1 MSGCIPGGSE
11 DRPLARSST
20 RLKLKRSSGAEEL
33 MGRQTVNQLN
43 PNKNDLR
50 SKHTRELLLKSAEVI
65 FVRDGYLGAELG
77 EIADLAGRSKGA
89 IYGHFKSKEDLYFA
103 LFEERTRGY
112 REHVEAALKDC
123 ETPKEISRA
132 LTDHYFSAVV
142 EDKAWCRLLLE
153 FKLFAVRHRPAKQRI
168 QKIHKNL
175 YYREHLKDLPEPWAS
190 LGQRKPNDRSALGP
204 QAALASMAA
213 IVPALSLEEEFGP
226 EVLIQTKM
234 KDVITSLVEALLIDG
249 DGSNMAAATETLL
262 PRLSQ
267 AVLNARKRANRGVVT
282 AQIKRGSQRNKV

>member
-1 MSGCIPGGSE
+1 
-11 DRPLARSST
+11 
-20 RLKLKRSSGAEEL
+20 
-33 MGRQTVNQLN
+33 MGTQTVIELK
-43 PNKNDLR
+43 PNKHQLR
-50 SKHTRELLLKSAEVI
+50 AKQTRELLLKSAEIV

-77 EIADLAGRSKGA
+77 EIATLAGRSKGA

-103 LFEERTRGY
+103 LLEERTSGY
-112 REHVEAALKDC
+112 RERVEAALVGCKSS
-123 ETPKEISRA
+123 KEISRA
-132 LTDHYFSAVV
+132 LVDHFFGAVK

-153 FKLFAVRHRPAKQRI
+153 FKLFAVRNHSAKKRL
-168 QKIHKNL
+168 QKINKNL

-226 EVLIQTKM
+226 DVLIQTKM

-249 DGSNMAAATETLL
+249 SNVASAAEILL
-262 PRLSQ
+262 PGLSQ
-267 AVLNARKRANRGVVT
+267 DALNARTIANRSMVT
-282 AQIKRGSQRNKV
+282 AQIKRRSQRNKV

>member
-1 MSGCIPGGSE
+1 
-11 DRPLARSST
+11 
-20 RLKLKRSSGAEEL
+20 
-33 MGRQTVNQLN
+33 MGRQTVNQLK

-50 SKHTRELLLKSAEVI
+50 STHTRELLLKSAEVI

-77 EIADLAGRSKGA
+77 EIAALAGRSKGA

-103 LFEERTRGY
+103 LCEERTRGY
-112 REHVEAALKDC
+112 RERVEAALKDC

-132 LTDHYFSAVV
+132 LTDHYFSAVK

-153 FKLFAVRHRPAKQRI
+153 FKLFAVRHRSAKQRI
-168 QKIHKNL
+168 QKINKNL

-190 LGQRKPNDRSALGP
+190 LGQRKPNGRSVLGP

-226 EVLIQTKM
+226 DVLIQTKM
-234 KDVITSLVEALLIDG
+234 RDVITSLVEALLIDRG
-249 DGSNMAAATETLL
+249 GSNVASATETL
-262 PRLSQ
+262 PRGLSQ
-267 AVLNARKRANRGVVT
+267 AVSDAKTSLKGAMAT
-282 AQIKRGSQRNKV
+282 AQMKRRSRRNKA